1 MDLHFLHMYCLSYSI
16 ILTPPDL
23 TTVPLSVISFNM
35 CFTLT
40 FPILGDVSAKDHRH
54 QNQES
59 SQIAKSHNQT
69 TMVALKQTH
78 EWQ

>member
-1 MDLHFLHMYCLSYSI
+1 
-16 ILTPPDL
+16 
-23 TTVPLSVISFNM
+23 M

-40 FPILGDVSAKDHRH
+40 FPILGDVSAKYQRH